1 MGRYDEAIE
10 WGKKAVDRNPNNLPA
25 HLVLA
30 GCYSL
35 AGREKEA
42 QAEAAEILSIK
53 PNYSLERLAKTDP
66 QKNQVAKKRYIDA
79 LRKAGLK

>member
-10 WGKKAVDRNPNNLPA
+10 WGKKAVDRDPKNLPA

-30 GCYSL
+30 ACYSL
-35 AGREKEA
+35 AGREEEA
-42 QAEAAEILSIK
+42 QAEAAQVLRINPE
-53 PNYSLERLAKTDP
+53 YSLERLARTDP
-66 QKNQVAKKRYIDA
+66 QKNQAVKKRYIDA

>member
-1 MGRYDEAIE
+1 MARYDEAIE
-10 WGKKAVDRNPNNLPA
+10 WGKKAVDRNPKNLPA
-25 HLVLA
+25 HLALA
-30 GCYSL
+30 ASYSL

-42 QAEAAEILSIK
+42 QAETAEVLRIY

-66 QKNQVAKKRYIDA
+66 SKNQVAKKRYIDA